1 MEKYS
6 PYACAVPA
14 EATSES
20 RIVNM
25 AVKSVGVS
33 VSVSE
38 TVLVKEGGREDLG

>member
-33 VSVSE
+33 LSE
-38 TVLVKEGGREDLG
+38 PVLVKERGRGDLG